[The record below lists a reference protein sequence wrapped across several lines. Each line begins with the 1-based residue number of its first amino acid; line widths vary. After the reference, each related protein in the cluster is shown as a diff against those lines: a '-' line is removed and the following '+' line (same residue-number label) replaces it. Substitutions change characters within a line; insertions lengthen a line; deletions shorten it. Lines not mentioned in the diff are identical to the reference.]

1 METLNPPV
9 TARPRLWNRNFLLL
23 WQGQLV
29 SSLGDTV
36 YAIALGF
43 WILAVTGST
52 ALMGTLMAASTLPRV
67 LVGLLAGVVVDR
79 SDRKWMLIAMDLIR
93 GVLIVGIGLAAYRGW
108 IQIWMVF
115 AAGVVLSACSAFFF
129 PAVSSSIPDIVPKE
143 KVVQANSAF
152 SLIYTG
158 SGIVGNS
165 AGGFFYQ
172 ALGAPLMF
180 LLNGISYVISA
191 AAILLI
197 RIPAIPRPALPQSF
211 GLDFRSGLAFLWRVR
226 GLRVSVGLF
235 SVLNF
240 FSVMGIM
247 LLLPLFQKTPALGP
261 GLYGLLM
268 AGITGGMFG
277 GFLLTSFLTV
287 KPARR
292 FLVFYL
298 CGVAG
303 MAAFA
308 ILPLVASFPLML
320 GLGFFFGVTSAVV
333 NALINGV
340 VQITVPPEM
349 RGKVFSL
356 LGTVSGG
363 LMPIAFALGG
373 VLGEVIPL
381 RIMIALC
388 FGITWLVFLPLP
400 LSPTVVRYYSFDP
413 ARDRLEATRQE
424 SA

>member
-1 METLNPPV
+1 M
-9 TARPRLWNRNFLLL
+9 
-23 WQGQLV
+23 
-29 SSLGDTV
+29 
-36 YAIALGF
+36 
-43 WILAVTGST
+43 
-52 ALMGTLMAASTLPRV
+52 
-67 LVGLLAGVVVDR
+67 
-79 SDRKWMLIAMDLIR
+79 
-93 GVLIVGIGLAAYRGW
+93 
-108 IQIWMVF
+108 
-115 AAGVVLSACSAFFF
+115 
-129 PAVSSSIPDIVPKE
+129 
-143 KVVQANSAF
+143 
-152 SLIYTG
+152 
-158 SGIVGNS
+158 
-165 AGGFFYQ
+165 
-172 ALGAPLMF
+172 
-180 LLNGISYVISA
+180 
-191 AAILLI
+191 
-197 RIPAIPRPALPQSF
+197 
-211 GLDFRSGLAFLWRVR
+211 
-226 GLRVSVGLF
+226 GLF

-277 GFLLTSFLTV
+277 GFHLTSFLTV